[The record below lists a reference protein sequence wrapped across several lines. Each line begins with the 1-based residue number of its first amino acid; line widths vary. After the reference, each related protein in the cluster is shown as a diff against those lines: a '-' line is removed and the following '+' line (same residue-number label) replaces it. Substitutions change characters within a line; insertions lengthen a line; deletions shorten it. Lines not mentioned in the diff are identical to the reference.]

1 MTFQAKIESE
11 YAGKTIINVATV
23 NGSSIDNPD
32 KPKAEMNVVSKG
44 SETPSNS
51 DPSGEPSKSTP
62 EKTGEKTNAGKELP
76 DTATNHYNILLVGF
90 GLLLIGSALWYF
102 RRKRNA

>member
-1 MTFQAKIESE
+1 
-11 YAGKTIINVATV
+11 
-23 NGSSIDNPD
+23 
-32 KPKAEMNVVSKG
+32 MNVVSKG
-44 SETPSNS
+44 SEKPNE
-51 DPSGEPSKSTP
+51 PAKPSKPTP